1 MYGLHFSN
9 NKNTYNLNEDEFIT
23 LLGSY
28 NNYLIKHFSNHFN
41 VDINNVKLYL
51 NNLLHFLKQTIVI

>member
-28 NNYLIKHFSNHFN
+28 NNYLIKHFYVYS
-41 VDINNVKLYL
+41 
-51 NNLLHFLKQTIVI
+51 LH